1 MHMACVHIIYVCM
14 HELLL
19 YTAGARKFAWLALHT
34 SLEIRS
40 FLGSQDDVLKI
51 ANHEKN
57 QVLSYT
63 ILQYILVEQQLT
75 DAALLVSEMGRARA
89 LLDVLHANTSAG
101 NLSTTAINTT
111 NLMDKNG
118 NIENDVII
126 DNMKRLH
133 HLLEYLKSD
142 LLVYSLVDHPL
153 LKKTKCKWIYIWLVK
168 ISGKVHFYK
177 EYLGEVDGAEFI
189 IDHSYLN
196 SLQQHMGIRDVKFMH
211 PQECVDKGLPQLPTE
226 HTSDG
231 RSLEGSSVR
240 DVILQDE
247 EQCIC
252 VAPPVDRLDQLH
264 RKLISPIQDALLSNC
279 GAGVPRVVIVPH
291 SFLLNVPFA
300 ALRCP
305 DGEYLIEKV
314 IISVAPSIAFLSI
327 SSCMAGGILKRING
341 SECLVV
347 GNPLMPDEAIF
358 QLPGAME
365 EAMAIASL
373 LECEP
378 LCGESATKATI
389 VSLLPRSRIIHL
401 ATHAIL
407 SDSLQDHLIG
417 AHRDE
422 EGDYAVRGAI
432 VLSRS
437 NEHCSG
443 VLTSKEIQGMKLEAE
458 LAVLS
463 CCKTARGKVTDD
475 GTLGLSRALLAAG
488 VGCVI
493 VTLWSIY
500 DAATMQ
506 VMKNYY
512 SEYKCSRDA
521 PSALRHAMLAVIRSN
536 PACWGAF
543 CIIGVTPGVIQHCL

>member
-1 MHMACVHIIYVCM
+1 MHVYMNHLFI
-14 HELLL
+14 
-19 YTAGARKFAWLALHT
+19 AGARKFAWLALHT

-57 QVLSYT
+57 QVLSYSS
-63 ILQYILVEQQLT
+63 LQYILVEQQLT
-75 DAALLVSEMGRARA
+75 DAALLVSEMGRAKA
-89 LLDVLHANTSAG
+89 LTDVLHANTCAG
-101 NLSTTAINTT
+101 TASTVINAT

-118 NIENDVII
+118 NIENDVIL
-126 DNMKRLH
+126 DNMKCLH
-133 HLLEYLKSD
+133 HLLQYLKSD

-168 ISGKVHFYK
+168 MSGKVYFYK

-196 SLQQHMGIRDVKFMH
+196 SLQQDMGIRDVKFMH
-211 PQECVDKGLPQLPTE
+211 CQVNVDKSYPQLPTE
-226 HTSDG
+226 HISRDRTLAG
-231 RSLEGSSVR
+231 PSVR
-240 DVILQDE
+240 DVVLQDE
-247 EQCIC
+247 KQCIC
-252 VAPPVDRLDQLH
+252 VTPPVDRLDQLH
-264 RKLISPIQDALLSNC
+264 RKLISPVQDALLSNC
-279 GAGVPRVVIVPH
+279 GAGVLPRVVIVPH

-305 DGEYLIEKV
+305 DGEYLIQKV
-314 IISVAPSIAFLSI
+314 IISVAPSIDFLSI
-327 SSCMAGGILKRING
+327 SSRMAESIPERING

-347 GNPLMPDEAIF
+347 GNPQMPDETIF

-373 LECEP
+373 LGCEP
-378 LCGESATKATI
+378 LCGESATKASV
-389 VSLLPRSRIIHL
+389 VSLLPKSHIIHL

-432 VLSRS
+432 ILSRS
-437 NEHCSG
+437 DEHCSG
-443 VLTSKEIQGMKLEAE
+443 VLTSKEIQGMKLQAE

-463 CCKTARGKVTDD
+463 CCKTACGKVTDD

-500 DAATMQ
+500 DTATME

-521 PSALRHAMLAVIRSN
+521 PSALRHAMVAVIRSN

-543 CIIGVTPGVIQHCL
+543 CVIGVTPGVIQHYSSQ